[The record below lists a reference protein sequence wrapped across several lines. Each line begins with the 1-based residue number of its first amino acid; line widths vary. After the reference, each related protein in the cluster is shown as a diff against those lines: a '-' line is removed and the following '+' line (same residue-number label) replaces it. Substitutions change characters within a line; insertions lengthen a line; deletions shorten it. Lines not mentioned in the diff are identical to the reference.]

1 MNSTVTLP
9 ELSAIVARAAATD
22 SDTATRFILELV
34 AQIES
39 ALAAGGPAEVDG
51 IGVFARD
58 AVSGRVT
65 FTPDAGLADAVNAPF
80 SLFEPVVLPQSAPQD
95 VLDDDRDAT
104 VAAVAD
110 SVASEAEDEVERAES
125 VATADASDAA
135 EACAADSD
143 TAVDDEAAAPEPAPE
158 AEPAAH
164 TDDTAP
170 SAATEPSAP
179 HYYDDEYEST
189 GGGATLLPWLTALL
203 GIIIGMGAGYWI
215 GTRYGAPAVVVTQTV
230 QATDCISEN
239 AAAATPQ
246 DSDAAD
252 TLRVVISAPEAEQ
265 APKQPAKAAEP
276 VYDTVSTSRFL
287 TTIARDHYGRKDYWV
302 FIYEANT
309 DILRHPNRIPP
320 GTRVVVP
327 DLGDHAALDAAT
339 RARARELAREIYNRY
354 DM

>member
-1 MNSTVTLP
+1 M
-9 ELSAIVARAAATD
+9 
-22 SDTATRFILELV
+22 
-34 AQIES
+34 
-39 ALAAGGPAEVDG
+39 DG

-58 AVSGRVT
+58 AASGRVV
-65 FTPDAGLADAVNAPF
+65 FTPCAGLADAVNAPF
-80 SLFEPVVLPQSAPQD
+80 SFFEPVVLPQSASQD
-95 VLDDDRDAT
+95 VLDDDCDGT

-110 SVASEAEDEVERAES
+110 SVPSESEDDVECVEA
-125 VATADASDAA
+125 VATADTMEAA
-135 EACAADSD
+135 EARAANSD
-143 TAVDDEAAAPEPAPE
+143 TAVDDEAAAQEPESEPAP
-158 AEPAAH
+158 AACIVDTTPAA
-164 TDDTAP
+164 AI
-170 SAATEPSAP
+170 EPSAS
-179 HYYDDEYEST
+179 HYYDDEYEAT

-215 GTRYGAPAVVVTQTV
+215 GTRYGAPAVVVTQAV
-230 QATDCISEN
+230 QTTDSILEN
-239 AAAATPQ
+239 AAAVPQ

-252 TLRVVISAPEAEQ
+252 TLQVVVSVPEAEQ
-265 APKQPAKAAEP
+265 AIEEPAKAAEP
-276 VYDTVSTSRFL
+276 AYDTVSTSRFL